1 MLGVILDEHSGWLVV
16 VVESGR
22 DHIAEKNLRR
32 AGWRCYFPVY
42 RKQLAHKITEDG
54 RRVGAW
60 KGRGDI
66 VFRPLFSGYGF
77 VAWDETVQWR
87 SMKDAVGVLGF
98 LLNGERP
105 AVVPE
110 RGRPPFVDSSGKLH
124 PATWGVEDVR
134 EIVDAGLL
142 DEAREAKEVRTDI
155 VPGNIVK
162 LTTGPLS
169 ALLGRL
175 ENIDDHNRARV
186 LIQMLGGRETL
197 VRDIDA
203 DSLRLMAAQ

>member
-1 MLGVILDEHSGWLVV
+1 MLGVILDEPSWLVV

-22 DHIAEKNLRR
+22 DHIAEKNLKR

-87 SMKDAVGVLGF
+87 SMRDAVGVLGF

-105 AVVPE
+105 AVVNDGIIE
-110 RGRPPFVDSSGKLH
+110 ALRL
-124 PATWGVEDVR
+124 E
-134 EIVDAGLL
+134 VDAGAF
-142 DEAREAKEVRTDI
+142 DEAREAKQVRRDL
-155 VPGNIVK
+155 VPGNVVT
-162 LTTGPLS
+162 LSSGPYS
-169 ALLGRL
+169 GFMGRL
-175 ENIDDHNRARV
+175 VDAVDDHNRARIMV
-186 LIQMLGGRETL
+186 SMFGGRDTM
-197 VRDIDA
+197 VRDVDA